1 MNGNEFLK
9 MIRRFGRKNGVP
21 VTFETRP
28 GKGSHGRLFY
38 GEQFTALKDRKEEI
52 GSGLFRKM
60 LRDLKISPN
69 DIKK

>member
-9 MIRRFGRKNGVP
+9 MIRRLGRKNDIP
-21 VTFETRP
+21 VSFETRP

-52 GSGLFRKM
+52 GTGLYHKM
-60 LRDLKISPN
+60 LRDLGISP
-69 DIKK
+69 DDVKK